1 MSPLALRAGY
11 RIITF
16 KVASF
21 RTTVVANMPRVTK
34 APEQATLGA
43 KMEIEEQKHGHL
55 SIVRVAALA
64 VKRHDQLP
72 NSAQSITP

>member
-16 KVASF
+16 KVASI

-34 APEQATLGA
+34 EQAALGA
-43 KMEIEEQKHGHL
+43 KMEIEEQKHTHPG
-55 SIVRVAALA
+55 IVRVAALA

-72 NSAQSITP
+72 NSAQSIIP

>member
-1 MSPLALRAGY
+1 MSPLALRGGY

-34 APEQATLGA
+34 EQATLGA
-43 KMEIEEQKHGHL
+43 KMEIEEQKHTHPG
-55 SIVRVAALA
+55 IVRVTALA
-64 VKRHDQLP
+64 AKRHDQLP
-72 NSAQSITP
+72 NSPRSIIP